1 MVAQP
6 NIASRVIKI
15 TALLK
20 EYKYISKTH
29 FYSSKVV
36 CSTNAFESNTSMF
49 GVQGIMN
56 SQEKDLRLIWEIRGL
71 VSCGKAK
78 NALNP

>member
-6 NIASRVIKI
+6 NIASSLIKI

-20 EYKYISKTH
+20 EYAGFTSKTPY
-29 FYSSKVV
+29 YSSKVV
-36 CSTNAFESNTSMF
+36 CSTDALSLKTSVF

-56 SQEKDLRLIWEIRGL
+56 SQEKDLRL
-71 VSCGKAK
+71 
-78 NALNP
+78 